1 MNAQTLFNW
10 TQIVTGVAVLL
21 GLSLVVWELQQT
33 RTLMRVQLLSEG
45 VDAQLSNYRA
55 RLGENPAPILTKAC
69 FSPDELTPEE
79 TYVALMDNLI
89 TRRTAERNWEIEQIA
104 DLGVVW
110 EGAVSW
116 GAQQS
121 LSSKLGRLI
130 YEAEKEGLPPE
141 RRKLV
146 EELLAQGA
154 IFKCEDGLNQMMA
167 ALKSGSDPR

>member
-1 MNAQTLFNW
+1 MNSQTLVNW
-10 TQIVTGVAVLL
+10 TQIITGMAILL

-33 RTLMRVQLLSEG
+33 RTLMRVQLLSDG
-45 VDAQLSNYRA
+45 VAAELENYRA
-55 RLGENPAPILTKAC
+55 RLGDNPMPILTKAC

-79 TYVALMDNLI
+79 TLVAATDIFI
-89 TRRTAERNWEIEQIA
+89 TQRTAERYWEIEKIA
-104 DLGVVW
+104 DLGIVW

-116 GAQQS
+116 GAQQA
-121 LSSKLGRLI
+121 LSSKLGRLM

-146 EELLAQGA
+146 EELLTQGA
-154 IFKCEDGLNQMMA
+154 ILKCEDSVNQMMA